1 MRRLCGYPPYR
12 FGWDCHGLPVEYE
25 IDQKLGI
32 VSPDQVI
39 KMGIETYNGH
49 CRSIVSR
56 YCEQW
61 EEIVTRLGRWIDFKN
76 DYKVGGFA
84 GNAATHDCDG
94 ISTSLWLA
102 GNCLRGVFVD
112 HGALVHGVRVV
123 GFQDHLRERFGVP
136 WLQGISRAPL
146 ES

>member
-1 MRRLCGYPPYR
+1 LFSTWLVSNLAGFPHVSPRR

-39 KMGIETYNGH
+39 EMGIATYNGH

-76 DYKVGGFA
+76 DYKVCVSFPPKRLA
-84 GNAATHDCDG
+84 KKRRIHVWWREF
-94 ISTSLWLA
+94 SL
-102 GNCLRGVFVD
+102 CL
-112 HGALVHGVRVV
+112 
-123 GFQDHLRERFGVP
+123 
-136 WLQGISRAPL
+136 
-146 ES
+146 